1 MTKNGSMKMSGGG
14 NKSQGLPATT
24 NKKTGSLIR
33 HIMKEAYSNPKQRSG
48 GSKEQQK
55 QKTPSFSYE
64 VSNLSAYFASSQPN
78 DYVANNN
85 SLTPLSSIDLDKNAR
100 LDPWYL
106 SSSAFIHGRLRL
118 VIKFTLDK
126 DLTKSNGGEIKID
139 VTRNGTPL
147 PFFADIFD
155 PNPPE
160 AYPSYWP
167 TITKY
172 SFYFSDGTG
181 NEITSNLQLSLGK
194 ITPDANGWR
203 ESPTLVIK
211 LKNSANVDIVN
222 GNCIFVL
229 SYNNSPS
236 VFGLPRT
243 STGGGRYLGLNGPY
257 QFFSSEAASV
267 GDYDFS
273 ITSAKNVNSAGIT
286 VT

>member
-48 GSKEQQK
+48 GSQEQ
-55 QKTPSFSYE
+55 QKTPSFSYQ
-64 VSNLSAYFASSQPN
+64 VSNLSANFAYSQLG

-85 SLTPLSSIDLDKNAR
+85 SLTTLLPPLQKSNLDA
-100 LDPWYL
+100 WYL

-118 VIKFTLDK
+118 VIQFTLDK

-139 VTRNGTPL
+139 VTRNGNPL

-160 AYPSYWP
+160 SFPPWYPA
-167 TITKY
+167 ITKY

-181 NEITSNLQLSLGK
+181 NNITSNLVLSLGN
-194 ITPDANGWR
+194 INLDPNGWR

-236 VFGLPRT
+236 GI
-243 STGGGRYLGLNGPY
+243 SSGGGRYLGLNGPY
-257 QFFSSEAASV
+257 QFFSSEAASLGNYV
-267 GDYDFS
+267 FS
-273 ITSAKNVNSAGIT
+273 INSASNKPSTSFTIT
-286 VT
+286 